1 VGKSINAEGIGEL
14 KMGEINLK
22 AKSFLKWLTLP
33 LALVLTLSVV
43 VTGCGGDGG
52 TTQTTGPTD
61 TLSGNI
67 DVSGSNTVTPIS
79 SQWAEDFMKLHQNV
93 NITVSGP
100 GSGAGIA
107 ALINKTTDVCQS
119 SRPIKTTEIA
129 QAKANG
135 VNPVETKV
143 ALDALSVVVHPSNT
157 VTTLSIQ
164 QLSDI
169 YSGKTTNWKDVG
181 GKDAPIVVLS
191 RDTNSG
197 TYAYFLEEVVQLVL
211 AGKQDKTK
219 QYAPSV
225 QLLPSTEVG
234 ITQVAQNQN
243 AIFYSGLGYLTS
255 SVKTLTVKKTA
266 ADPAVAPSVATAKD
280 GSYPISRFLYY
291 YTNGEPAGVVK
302 AFIEYALS
310 ATGQKTVETLGF
322 VALK

>member
-1 VGKSINAEGIGEL
+1 
-14 KMGEINLK
+14 
-22 AKSFLKWLTLP
+22 
-33 LALVLTLSVV
+33 LALTVGL
-43 VTGCGGDGG
+43 TGCGDNGG
-52 TTQTTGPTD
+52 GTQTTGPAD

-67 DVSGSNTVTPIS
+67 DVTGSNTVTPIS
-79 SQWAEDFMKLHQNV
+79 SEWAEEFMKLHQNV

-119 SRPIKTTEIA
+119 SRPIKQSEID

-135 VNPVETKV
+135 VTVVETKV

-157 VTTLSIQ
+157 VGTLSIK

-169 YSGKTTNWKDVG
+169 YTGKITNWKDVG
-181 GKDAPIVVLS
+181 GRDAQIVVLS

-197 TYAYFLEEVVQLVL
+197 TYAYFLEEVVQMALVPSL
-211 AGKQDKTK
+211 KDTRL
-219 QYAPSV
+219 QYAPAV

-243 AIFYSGLGYLTS
+243 AIFFSGLGYLNN
-255 SVKTLTVKKTA
+255 TVKALTIKKTD
-266 ADPAVAPSVATAKD
+266 ADPAVAPLVATAKN
-280 GSYPISRFLYY
+280 GTYPISRFLYY
-291 YTNGEPAGVVK
+291 YTNGEPAGVAK
-302 AFIEYALS
+302 AFIEYGLS
-310 ATGQKTVETLGF
+310 TTGQKIVEDQGF